1 MKIKILILDLDK
13 NYISRITTVFT
24 NKYMDKLEVYS
35 FTDAKKAMEEIHT
48 IRPDVFL
55 ASENFELN
63 VDDIPSK
70 CGFAYLV
77 NSNGIEEIYEQKA
90 ICKYQKVELIYK
102 QILEIFADV
111 SSNITGAKFD
121 NKNTNIVAFYGCS
134 GGTGSSS
141 LATAYAKNMSQKG
154 LKVLFI
160 NCEKYGSTD
169 YFFSGTGNQTFSDVL
184 YAVKSKKT
192 NLSIKLESA
201 VRIDDSGVN
210 FYEASS
216 MAMDTA
222 EMKKEDFQTLINV
235 LKTAFDYDVIVLDAD
250 LSLEEI
256 FGEIN
261 HLANIIVIS
270 SDGSEISNKKL
281 FRLCEYLKI
290 VEQQTDE
297 RILAKA
303 KLIYNKFSNKTGKV
317 LENLDITLVGGVPRF
332 EHATIKQ
339 VVEQLQSRSEMLEKI
354 NS

>member
-261 HLANIIVIS
+261 HLANTIVIS

-281 FRLCEYLKI
+281 F
-290 VEQQTDE
+290 
-297 RILAKA
+297 
-303 KLIYNKFSNKTGKV
+303 
-317 LENLDITLVGGVPRF
+317 
-332 EHATIKQ
+332 
-339 VVEQLQSRSEMLEKI
+339 
-354 NS
+354 